1 MNRFPF
7 PGYSYDYYKYY
18 PKYTTRNTLSTKNT
32 TTNTN
37 EVKNDTP
44 KKSPKSSPFT
54 FNFDG
59 FTSND
64 EAIVTLFGIKLY
76 LDDLIII
83 GLLYLLYQEKVK
95 DDMLFVCLLL
105 LLLS

>member
-7 PGYSYDYYKYY
+7 PGYSYNYYKYY
-18 PKYTTRNTLSTKNT
+18 PKYTNPNTLSSKNNT
-32 TTNTN
+32 INTN
-37 EVKNDTP
+37 EVKNDSH

-76 LDDLIII
+76 LDDLIIL

-95 DDMLFVCLLL
+95 DDMLFICLLL